1 MSGIKQFLQ
10 DIQIA
15 IRENRITLPTLPE
28 VALKVRDAL
37 EDENMSA
44 VGIAEIIATDAAISA
59 RLLQV
64 ANSPLYRG
72 TSEIDNVQMA
82 VTRMGVKLVRDLVS
96 GLAMRQMFQATSD
109 ALDRLFRSTWQE
121 SVDVAALSRVLCANA
136 PHLDKEQAML
146 AGLIHNVGAL
156 PILTFAEQQGG
167 DLAHNESLLE
177 QYVAILSPIISKA
190 ILQKWSF
197 PESLVNVAVN
207 CRNMDYDGGPRADY
221 VDVVQVAR
229 LELLQTRPGEPQ
241 LDLSSVPSFQKL
253 GMASDVQ
260 VIELEDVAEEF
271 AEIKEMLGS

>member
-15 IRENRITLPTLPE
+15 IRDNRITLPTLPE

-37 EDENMSA
+37 EQDNISA
-44 VGIAEIIATDAAISA
+44 SKISEIISTDAAISA

-64 ANSPLYRG
+64 ANSPLYRAS
-72 TSEIDNVQMA
+72 SEIENVHMA
-82 VTRMGVKLVRDLVS
+82 VTRMGMRLVKDLVT

-109 ALDRLFRSTWQE
+109 TLDQMFRDTWKE
-121 SVDVAALSRVLCANA
+121 SVDVAALSRVLCSNT

-156 PILTFAEQQGG
+156 PILTYAEQQDGE
-167 DLAHNESLLE
+167 LCHNPAMLE
-177 QYVAILSPIISKA
+177 QYIAVLSPLISKS
-190 ILQKWSF
+190 ILQKWKF
-197 PESLVNVAVN
+197 PDYLLNVAVN
-207 CRNMDYDGGPRADY
+207 CRNMDYDGGPQADY
-221 VDVVQVAR
+221 VDIVQVAR
-229 LELLQTRPGEPQ
+229 LELLQTQPGAQE

-271 AEIKEMLGS
+271 EEVKGMLGS